1 MQCLIADLQVFELL
15 LPSSLLHTC
24 FHSSSPQSTPPPLQ
38 ALLRLI
44 SLQISPRR
52 LLPDFICQP
61 VCRHHKHHGGQSRSL
76 MLVQPPVTPHASVPL
91 LSLYRMR
98 SAQRRSTKNT
108 QLKNITHNTL
118 LPFMSVDKGLQYNR
132 KDSKFYRLPFG
143 VINLWFSEMMAQD
156 VPRWLLYCVILIL

>member
-1 MQCLIADLQVFELL
+1 
-15 LPSSLLHTC
+15 
-24 FHSSSPQSTPPPLQ
+24 
-38 ALLRLI
+38 
-44 SLQISPRR
+44 
-52 LLPDFICQP
+52 
-61 VCRHHKHHGGQSRSL
+61 

-91 LSLYRMR
+91 LALYHMR
-98 SAQRRSTKNT
+98 SPQRRSTKNT

-143 VINLWFSEMMAQD
+143 VINLWFSEMMSQD